1 MRAVIFIM
9 VLIFSGCSNKPVPQ
23 WQSSAKSYIKK
34 MEYAKLAGFEK
45 EAKIYKNS
53 AIEQIKMSA
62 SIAKLQILEL
72 TDIALDVALLKTAD
86 FSSYDRLEAIEF
98 VAENRAFRDFLAG
111 QNTDIS
117 MLDSRYSSFAKD
129 STLSSAKKIEDE
141 LSRLIALAILAKN
154 DRENVEIY
162 NSILEISKPNG
173 YLAVSINTLSVLRA
187 IYTKNQDIKNQREIE
202 LLLEELKR

>member
-111 QNTDIS
+111 QNTD
-117 MLDSRYSSFAKD
+117 SSFAKD